1 MCAFVTAESNQSLS
15 NCGRSLF
22 GAVRRVRCAPV
33 PNSVATV
40 IRKSATVD
48 PLRSATP
55 ANCHHNGNSK
65 SRTTLTR
72 SPMLVHRIESGLQH
86 VTKPATVDLNGE
98 VPTSCLPNP
107 GLQLGHPFIHFCVPF
122 LCIGISATS
131 HAQGSNRMLEVE
143 SGSACSS
150 RLWLPTQTQA
160 ELYDTAHKVH
170 LCRWGGGCKT
180 E

>member
-1 MCAFVTAESNQSLS
+1 MTNEDKLMRVGELAKVVGKTATDDLAVIKADGVSGLTPAAKNQSTSSITSAAVILLS
-15 NCGRSLF
+15 M
-22 GAVRRVRCAPV
+22 P
-33 PNSVATV
+33 
-40 IRKSATVD
+40 
-48 PLRSATP
+48 
-55 ANCHHNGNSK
+55 
-65 SRTTLTR
+65 
-72 SPMLVHRIESGLQH
+72 VHRIESGLQH

-98 VPTSCLPNP
+98 VPTSSLPNP
-107 GLQLGHPFIHFCVPF
+107 GLQLGHPFIHSCVPF

-131 HAQGSNRMLEVE
+131 HAQRSNRMLEVE
-143 SGSACSS
+143 SVSACSS